1 MLLGDGDSRPNSL
14 RFDIVSCTPLDKKD
28 KVKGTGME
36 SPVIFYRAVALSCC
50 GEDKVI
56 FLFLPL
62 YFPSAVIILSPALQC
77 RCPGSDPGS
86 DQRGS
91 RREGCPRC

>member
-28 KVKGTGME
+28 KVKGKGKE

-56 FLFLPL
+56 FLF
-62 YFPSAVIILSPALQC
+62 SSVIFSVCCHYSFSSSQTTIPWL
-77 RCPGSDPGS
+77 
-86 DQRGS
+86 
-91 RREGCPRC
+91 

>member
-28 KVKGTGME
+28 KVKGKGKE

-56 FLFLPL
+56 FLL
-62 YFPSAVIILSPALQC
+62 SSVIFSVCCHYSFSSSQTTIPWL
-77 RCPGSDPGS
+77 
-86 DQRGS
+86 
-91 RREGCPRC
+91 

>member
-28 KVKGTGME
+28 KVKGTGKE

-56 FLFLPL
+56 FLF
-62 YFPSAVIILSPALQC
+62 SSVIFSVCCHYSFSSSPTTMPWL
-77 RCPGSDPGS
+77 
-86 DQRGS
+86 
-91 RREGCPRC
+91 